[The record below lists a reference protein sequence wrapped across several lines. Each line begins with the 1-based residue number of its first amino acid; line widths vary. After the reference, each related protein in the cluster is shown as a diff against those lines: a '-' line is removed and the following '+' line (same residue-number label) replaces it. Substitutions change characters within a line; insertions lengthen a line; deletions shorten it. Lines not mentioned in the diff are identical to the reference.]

1 MFVNDLLGLSTL
13 PTGMQEQLDGFVE
26 ADCQHYRDQNVL
38 FESLKEQMF
47 LIQAMHCNTSADVS
61 SWTLLC

>member
-13 PTGMQEQLDGFVE
+13 PTGLQEQLDAFVE

-38 FESLKEQMF
+38 FESLIEQMF
-47 LIQAMHCNTSADVS
+47 LIKAMH
-61 SWTLLC
+61 LQM